1 MLSLHSKSDIKPASA
16 VACTLNA
23 KRLRQ
28 RLRAAHSLTTA
39 SGSCRRYIS
48 TLSGMRGVWRCVAC
62 IRQMPGSSGGL
73 HAVMRTSH
81 TVADACVELMI
92 ATCVERA
99 GGCSGCE

>member
-1 MLSLHSKSDIKPASA
+1 MDMWIMSLCFRIATDSPLPFAITSA
-16 VACTLNA
+16 ALTTTLATNSLDHLHPHRVNA
-23 KRLRQ
+23 KR
-28 RLRAAHSLTTA
+28 
-39 SGSCRRYIS
+39 
-48 TLSGMRGVWRCVAC
+48 
-62 IRQMPGSSGGL
+62 L